1 VSKPRDLSFQVRDLL
16 HMTSAEPGALP
27 VEGRDDL
34 VRIPD
39 EDVQEMVNVLAVET
53 RERVDRAELE
63 DDVARAL
70 SMGFP
75 LVTRREGTPKETLVV
90 AESVARFG
98 FMARV
103 AEWERLTTARKPE
116 GWMIAGLQGA
126 VESSVAEEVR
136 ESDDGEKPFYD
147 ALGEVTAFFVRR
159 EPLDVPYDA
168 GEGFV
173 LMWTIPGVG
182 GQVRASLRE
191 KTLPMVLQR
200 DGEALRGPAGPIEG
214 ATVED
219 FRRTWKYGFLLR
231 SFEEF
236 FREDY

>member
-1 VSKPRDLSFQVRDLL
+1 MRNLL
-16 HMTSAEPGALP
+16 HRPTVEPGTLP

-34 VRIPD
+34 VVIPED
-39 EDVQEMVNVLAVET
+39 EVEEMVNVLAMET
-53 RERVDRAELE
+53 RARVDKEE
-63 DDVARAL
+63 IGDDVAHAL
-70 SMGFP
+70 SMGFL
-75 LVTRREGTPKETLVV
+75 LVTEREAAPKETLAV
-90 AESVARFG
+90 AQSVARFG

-103 AEWERLTTARKPE
+103 AEWERLPTARRPV

-126 VESSVAEEVR
+126 VESSVAEELS
-136 ESDDGEKPFYD
+136 EADDADDGEKPFYD

-168 GEGFV
+168 NEGFM

-182 GQVRASLRE
+182 GEVRALLRE
-191 KTLPMVLQR
+191 KTLLTVLQR
-200 DGEALRGPAGPIEG
+200 DGEGLKSAAVPIEG

-219 FRRTWKYGFLLR
+219 LQRIWKYGFLLR

-236 FREDY
+236 FREDYQ